1 MAEYLNK
8 DGLSYY
14 HQTLKSKIPFLE
26 TANLNVGTIDDP
38 VYVNNGKFQTC
49 TQLKSRIPIADDG
62 DGDGATYGRRVDSKP
77 KYYMNK
83 PSAVTYEFKD
93 AESLGVKT
101 LLGDGIYCTLQ
112 TMKPYGSEADPSGG
126 FPHQVVYSNNS
137 NNFAKRV
144 ALSAEAW
151 GAWELCKG
159 LKGDT
164 GPQGPV
170 GRPATIGIEVDSSD
184 ANNVGIA
191 AAEITKGAPE
201 TNAQYTIKFSNLK
214 GEKGDQG
221 GKGDKGDPG
230 PQGPV
235 GPAGP
240 IGPVGPAGPIGP
252 RGEQG
257 AVGRAATVGIKVND
271 EDANKVGTASVVIS
285 GEAATNAQYTIKFS
299 NLKGEKGDPG
309 AQGGTGPQGPVGPAG
324 PIGLTG
330 PRGEKGEKGDPG
342 AQGPE
347 GPAGKNGVSRP
358 LWIAYSPNST
368 GNPAHLE
375 WQNGDVYI
383 GVNNLSETNPGTTN
397 PSAYRW
403 MKFVGPMGVQGPQG
417 QVGPTGPDGPAG
429 PVGPAGPRGI
439 EGPQGLKGD
448 AGPAGPAG
456 PVGPQGVSVDV
467 TYSATNSESG
477 ASAVFDPAKHR
488 YMIVKNGEHTNIFPI
503 GMIPS
508 VSGTTLTI

>member
-1 MAEYLNK
+1 MAEYLDK

-14 HQTLKSKIPFLE
+14 HRNLKSKIPFLE
-26 TANLNVGTIDDP
+26 TANLSVGTINDP

-62 DGDGATYGRRVDSKP
+62 NGDGVTYGRRVDSKP

-93 AESLGVKT
+93 AESLGVKA
-101 LLGDGIYCTLQ
+101 LLGGGIYCTLQ
-112 TMKPYGSEADPSGG
+112 TMKPYGSETDPSGG
-126 FPHQVVYSNNS
+126 FPHQIVYSNNS

-144 ALSAEAW
+144 ALSTEAW

-184 ANNVGIA
+184 ANNVGTA
-191 AAEITKGAPE
+191 TAEITKGTPE

-240 IGPVGPAGPIGP
+240 AGPQGKQGIQGIP
-252 RGEQG
+252 G
-257 AVGRAATVGIKVND
+257 AVGRAATIELHVND
-271 EDANKVGTASVVIS
+271 KDANKVGTASAVIS
-285 GEAATNAQYTIKFS
+285 GEPATNAIYTIKFS

-309 AQGGTGPQGPVGPAG
+309 DQGGTGPQGPVGPAG
-324 PIGLTG
+324 PDGPAG

-342 AQGPE
+342 PQGPE
-347 GPAGKNGVSRP
+347 GPAGPIG
-358 LWIAYSPNST
+358 
-368 GNPAHLE
+368 PA
-375 WQNGDVYI
+375 
-383 GVNNLSETNPGTTN
+383 
-397 PSAYRW
+397 
-403 MKFVGPMGVQGPQG
+403 
-417 QVGPTGPDGPAG
+417 GPDGPAG
-429 PVGPAGPRGI
+429 L
-439 EGPQGLKGD
+439 QGLKGD
-448 AGPAGPAG
+448 AGPAGPIG
-456 PVGPQGVSVDV
+456 PVGPQGISVDV

>member
-1 MAEYLNK
+1 MAEYLDK

-14 HQTLKSKIPFLE
+14 HRNLKSKIPFLE
-26 TANLNVGTIDDP
+26 TANLSVGTIDDP

-62 DGDGATYGRRVDSKP
+62 NGDGVTYGRLVDSKP

-101 LLGDGIYCTLQ
+101 LLGGGIYCTLQ
-112 TMKPYGSEADPSGG
+112 TMKPYGSETDSSGG
-126 FPHQVVYSNNS
+126 FPHQIVYSNNS

-144 ALSAEAW
+144 ALSTEAW
-151 GAWELCKG
+151 SAWELCKG

-184 ANNVGIA
+184 ANNVGTA
-191 AAEITKGAPE
+191 TAEITKGVPE

-235 GPAGP
+235 GPA
-240 IGPVGPAGPIGP
+240 
-252 RGEQG
+252 
-257 AVGRAATVGIKVND
+257 ATIELHVND
-271 EDANKVGTASVVIS
+271 KDANKVGTASAVIS
-285 GEAATNAQYTIKFS
+285 GEPATNAIYTIKFS

-309 AQGGTGPQGPVGPAG
+309 PQGP
-324 PIGLTG
+324 
-330 PRGEKGEKGDPG
+330 D
-342 AQGPE
+342 

-383 GVNNLSETNPGTTN
+383 GVNNLSETNPGTAN
-397 PSAYRW
+397 PTAYKW

-417 QVGPTGPDGPAG
+417 PDGPAGPAGPAG
-429 PVGPAGPRGI
+429 PVGPAGPD
-439 EGPQGLKGD
+439 GPAGLQGLKGD
-448 AGPAGPAG
+448 AGPAGPVG
-456 PVGPQGVSVDV
+456 PAGPQGISVDV

>member
-1 MAEYLNK
+1 MAEYLDK

-14 HQTLKSKIPFLE
+14 HRNLKSKIPFLE
-26 TANLNVGTIDDP
+26 TANLSVGTIDDP

-62 DGDGATYGRRVDSKP
+62 DGDGVTYGRQVDSKP

-93 AESLGVKT
+93 AESLGVKA
-101 LLGDGIYCTLQ
+101 LLGGGIYCTLQ
-112 TMKPYGSEADPSGG
+112 TMKPYGSETDPSGG
-126 FPHQVVYSNNS
+126 FPHQIVYSNNS

-144 ALSAEAW
+144 ALSTEAW
-151 GAWELCKG
+151 SAWELCKG

-184 ANNVGIA
+184 ANNVGTA
-191 AAEITKGAPE
+191 TAEITKGTPE

-214 GEKGDQG
+214 GEKGD
-221 GKGDKGDPG
+221 PG
-230 PQGPV
+230 P
-235 GPAGP
+235 
-240 IGPVGPAGPIGP
+240 
-252 RGEQG
+252 
-257 AVGRAATVGIKVND
+257 
-271 EDANKVGTASVVIS
+271 
-285 GEAATNAQYTIKFS
+285 
-299 NLKGEKGDPG
+299 
-309 AQGGTGPQGPVGPAG
+309 
-324 PIGLTG
+324 
-330 PRGEKGEKGDPG
+330 
-342 AQGPE
+342 QGPE

-383 GVNNLSETNPGTTN
+383 GVNNLSEANPGTTN
-397 PSAYRW
+397 PTAYKW

-417 QVGPTGPDGPAG
+417 PDGPAG
-429 PVGPAGPRGI
+429 PAGPRGLKGDTGPAGPV
-439 EGPQGLKGD
+439 
-448 AGPAGPAG
+448 G